1 MKRKLKQML
10 TDLQMC
16 NVFLQSL
23 GDIHC
28 LSLPFELDAL
38 FSDIFAL
45 VHSLDIEVGKE
56 DTETRLECK
65 MG

>member
-1 MKRKLKQML
+1 ML
-10 TDLQMC
+10 TDLQIC

-28 LSLPFELDAL
+28 LSLPFELDTL